1 MKHFLWTL
9 LIGFLCTASAI
20 AQTSQPTTAEL
31 DASVN
36 KLREQLSSAYQRG
49 DIDSLLKFL
58 HPDVVIIFP
67 DAQVL
72 RGPQALKDYYEKM
85 LKSPDHIV
93 AKYSSDP
100 KVIERTIH
108 NDVVLSLGDMNDSY
122 ELTDGTKFSLNSK
135 FTITAI
141 RLPNGPPESDGWVV
155 RSFHSS
161 TDAFD
166 NPVLA
171 IAAKKSFT
179 YGATIMGLIGALIG
193 LLIGWMLRRRWSNAR
208 LRSAQS

>member
-1 MKHFLWTL
+1 MKRILSAVMIVL
-9 LIGFLCTASAI
+9 VCCTSAL
-20 AQTSQPTTAEL
+20 AQTSKPTTSDL

-49 DIDSLLKFL
+49 DIDGLLKFL

-93 AKYSSDP
+93 AKYTSDP
-100 KVIERTIH
+100 KVIERTLH

-141 RLPNGPPESDGWVV
+141 RLPDGPPESDGWVV

-161 TDAFD
+161 TDAFS
-166 NPVLA
+166 NPVLS
-171 IAAKKSFT
+171 IATKKSFV
-179 YGATIMGLIGALIG
+179 YGAIVAGIIGALVG
-193 LLIGWMLRRRWSNAR
+193 LLIGWILRTRWTRR
-208 LRSAQS
+208 QSPV